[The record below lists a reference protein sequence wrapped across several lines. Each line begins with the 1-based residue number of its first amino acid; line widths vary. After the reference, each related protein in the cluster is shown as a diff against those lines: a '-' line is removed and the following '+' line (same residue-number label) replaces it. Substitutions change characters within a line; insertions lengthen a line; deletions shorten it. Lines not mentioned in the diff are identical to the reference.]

1 MPIMAVPACFMMVL
15 TSAKS
20 RLMTPGTVMRSVMPW
35 VPWERTAS
43 AIEKASSMVVFFS
56 AMSSSL
62 SLGMTIMVSTL
73 CERVLMPSSADFLRL
88 RPSKVKGFVTTAT
101 VSAPMSFMAMS
112 ATMGAAPV
120 PVPPPSPAVMNTMSA
135 PASASL
141 MSSRL
146 SSADLRPISGLAPAP
161 RPRVMSV
168 PMWTLMSASE
178 MASAWA
184 SVLMATNS
192 TPRMPSSIMRLTA
205 LVPPPPTPT
214 TLMTAR

>member
-1 MPIMAVPACFMMVL
+1 
-15 TSAKS
+15 
-20 RLMTPGTVMRSVMPW
+20 
-35 VPWERTAS
+35 
-43 AIEKASSMVVFFS
+43 MVVFFS

-62 SLGMTIMVSTL
+62 SLGMTIMVSTQSASV
-73 CERVLMPSSADFLRL
+73 RMPSSALALRL

-101 VSAPMSFMAMS
+101 VSAPMSFIAMS

-135 PASASL
+135 PASASW

-146 SSADLRPISGLAPAP
+146 SSAALRPISGLAPAP
-161 RPRVMSV
+161 RPRVRSV
-168 PMWTLMSASE
+168 PICTLMSASE
-178 MASAWA
+178 IASAWA

-192 TPRMPSSIMRLTA
+192 TPRMPSSIMRFTA

-214 TLMTAR
+214 TLITAR